1 MHRPD
6 YEIKDSINEFPWVGP
21 RRNTGGSPE
30 YIEKNWDNLVG
41 IAYNLAKL
49 KAESK

>member
-1 MHRPD
+1 MVPTEKAAD
-6 YEIKDSINEFPWVGP
+6 VVAQIGGP
-21 RRNTGGSPE
+21 PE

>member
-1 MHRPD
+1 MVPT
-6 YEIKDSINEFPWVGP
+6 EEVAAVVAQIGGP
-21 RRNTGGSPE
+21 AE

-49 KAESK
+49 KAEG